1 MKNRNLISLI
11 IVWATV
17 FAIIFCNGLILED
30 IYIYNL
36 WVDIFSLAI
45 VLIMLVQ
52 YRGKGCFEPIYFIT
66 AIYAM
71 MFFVTPIYDILTG
84 EFDWYGYYL
93 FEYGIKTTL
102 MALAGYF
109 VFYALYVKSFRFGH
123 KWNYIKKG
131 KRKVV
136 SQKYTVPVIIIMYVV
151 CFAANAYYLLHSGY
165 GSLLYILSLG
175 LLDNSSS
182 SYTTYSNIGFVSMLS
197 YSLPTVVLLYWEFG
211 NSRFLKW
218 VLFVPMLMMQV
229 ARGFRFFVIQIFIT
243 FVCYYFIR
251 KNKKV
256 KIVHLITILGAM
268 MVFVLLMTTFRVW
281 C

>member
-229 ARGFRFFVIQIFIT
+229 ARGFRF
-243 FVCYYFIR
+243 
-251 KNKKV
+251 
-256 KIVHLITILGAM
+256 L
-268 MVFVLLMTTFRVW
+268 
-281 C
+281 